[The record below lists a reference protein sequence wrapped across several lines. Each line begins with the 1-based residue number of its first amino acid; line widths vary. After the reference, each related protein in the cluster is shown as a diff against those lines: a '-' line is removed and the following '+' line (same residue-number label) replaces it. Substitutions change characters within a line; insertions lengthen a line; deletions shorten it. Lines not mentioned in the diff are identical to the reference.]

1 MMMKHFVL
9 LLTLAL
15 VIGGCRNQSQDSE
28 KVAAETTVAN
38 QESDA
43 EVVKQRVQEIYSEV
57 FKEYNLEDSLRNL
70 DQLEG
75 LGAYAR
81 SGEFCRNYCSQ
92 EWNGLVS
99 QIAEIDSMYHDGEL
113 GFWEADY
120 WIMGQD
126 WHQLSISDVEV
137 LSVTPSQAAVNLN
150 LHNLDNVKP
159 VVLLLVKENDTW
171 KIDDFK
177 DVNNDLDWKRSM
189 QEYVEAE
196 TAKTKK

>member
-137 LSVTPSQAAVNLN
+137 LSVTPSQAAVNFN

>member
-1 MMMKHFVL
+1 MKQFFV

-15 VIGGCRNQSQDSE
+15 ALCGCHSQAS
-28 KVAAETTVAN
+28 KSGNAATQTAAE
-38 QESDA
+38 QPSDA
-43 EVVKQRVQEIYSEV
+43 EVIKQRVQEIYSEV

-81 SGEFCRNYCSQ
+81 RGEFCRNYCSQ
-92 EWNGLVS
+92 EWTGLVT
-99 QIAEIDSMYHDGEL
+99 QIADIDSMYHSGEL

-120 WIMGQD
+120 WIMAQD

-137 LSVTPSQAAVNLN
+137 QSVTPTQAVVEFK
-150 LHNLDNVKP
+150 LHNLGDVKP
-159 VVLLLVKENDTW
+159 VILQLVKENDTW

-196 TAKTKK
+196 IDKIKKK